1 MFSISV
7 ELLHGVFRGDADGTA
22 NTGRLTQG
30 EWPPAPARLFAAF
43 VAADGTGTACRVTN
57 GTELEWLEG
66 LDPPTIHA
74 DPHPTHTQV
83 LPRYVVRH
91 STGTSGVERKPTGMK
106 ELRVCQE
113 YVSRISTEV
122 RPGVR
127 VCPRTPV
134 IHYTWDTACP
144 SDGTLEAL
152 QRRSARIGYLG
163 TSDSPVR
170 VQVLPDGGVQDLP
183 DHQRFEVRP
192 EGQTLVNTTRAGDLE
207 IWDSMYERW
216 LEQGPNV
223 SRTHFRA
230 LEHKTRYRSPA
241 EGEPPPDRG
250 EVVAWL
256 RVEPAVSG
264 RRVADMTAL
273 FKKALLVK
281 YQSMY
286 GEPPPALHGHGFSGH
301 GHDNL
306 ARYLALPD
314 VGFKWSRGLIHGLA
328 LWMPPGS
335 ASLDRRRARDA
346 ALSIRDLTE
355 RGIKVSV
362 VCQDSESHPWAIHPD
377 RWGRESRTWA
387 TAVPAIH
394 ERWRSLSLTNLAV
407 WCAHAGLPEPVDFRS
422 ARTPLVL
429 GGIDLAPSEVHRPG
443 RPVRP
448 YSHFKIWFEEPVS
461 GPVVF
466 GAGRQRGLGLCIPV
480 DASTYSS
487 TSKQ

>member
-22 NTGRLTQG
+22 NTGDLSKG
-30 EWPPAPARLFAAF
+30 EWPPSPARLFAAF
-43 VAADGTGTACRVTN
+43 VAADGTGAACRFTD
-57 GTELEWLEG
+57 GSELEWLEG
-66 LDPPTIHA
+66 LQPPSIYA
-74 DPHPTHTQV
+74 DPQPVHTHLV
-83 LPRYVVRH
+83 PRYVVAQ
-91 STGTSGVERKPTGMK
+91 GSGNQKSQV
-106 ELRVCQE
+106 QE
-113 YVSRISTEV
+113 YPARRSALV

-127 VCPRTPV
+127 VCPRSPV
-134 IHYTWDTACP
+134 IHYAWDIPCP
-144 SDGTLEAL
+144 PADTFAAL
-152 QRRSARIGYLG
+152 QCRAARIGYLG
-163 TSDSPVR
+163 TADSPAR
-170 VQVLPDGGVQDLP
+170 VQVLPGDGLPDLP
-183 DHQRFEVRP
+183 ESHRFAACP
-192 EGQTLVNTTRAGDLE
+192 DGQTLVNITQAGDLA
-207 IWDSMYERW
+207 IWDRMHEQWIERGAS
-216 LEQGPNV
+216 L
-223 SRTHFRA
+223 SRTQFHA
-230 LEHKTRYRSPA
+230 LKHKARYRNPA
-241 EGEPPPDRG
+241 TEVQTLLDRG
-250 EVVAWL
+250 QVVVWL

-286 GEPPPALHGHGFSGH
+286 GTPPPTLHGHGFNGN

-346 ALSIRDLTE
+346 ALSIRNLTG

-362 VCQDSESHPWAIHPD
+362 VCQDSESHPRAIHPD

-422 ARTPLVL
+422 ARTPLIP

-448 YSHFKIWFEEPVS
+448 YSHFEIRFAEPIP

-466 GAGRQRGLGLCIPV
+466 GAGRQRGFGLCIPT
-480 DASTYSS
+480 DDSTHSS
-487 TSKQ
+487 TSRQ